1 MNENRLHISI
11 EPDIHL
17 SDDQRTVFDA
27 CLSQFSRLC
36 HVPMLLTCS
45 LLSLGSHVDR
55 EFTRLNHYLR
65 IRQPRKF
72 YWIRNIKQMFL
83 HLRLPTETDEE
94 TVTASLIEIH
104 SCKRVPY
111 AARTMIE
118 QTKPIRLIY
127 SIDDECLKINIRGE
141 NSLLQLFIS
150 SALRTSPKGIY
161 YKWTDEGH
169 LRSTTIQFA
178 VDYSIDKSGP
188 SLEIANDQINVRMKI

>member
-1 MNENRLHISI
+1 MSDEQVSANRLHIAI

-17 SDDQRTVFDA
+17 SDEQRTVFDA
-27 CLSQFSRLC
+27 CLRQFSRLC

-55 EFTRLNHYLR
+55 ESTRLNHYLR

-72 YWIRNIKQMFL
+72 YWIRNIKEMFL
-83 HLRLPTETDEE
+83 HLRLSSETL
-94 TVTASLIEIH
+94 TASLIEIH
-104 SCKRVPY
+104 SRKRVPY

-150 SALRTSPKGIY
+150 SDLRTSSKGIY

-178 VDYSIDKSGP
+178 IDYSIDKS
-188 SLEIANDQINVRMKI
+188 